1 MEDAIRVK
9 NEIDAAYT
17 DVKCEKSPPKDD
29 ENECTPLR
37 DEGVLSPDKAAVT
50 GTSAAG
56 WGSDDEDQTEMPP
69 APSPPSLDQEMSIKL
84 SPTNEYD
91 QTPLRVSAID
101 RPQSTEPQSESQA
114 NGSFPDVPDNYF
126 DDLLS
131 GSLEP
136 RLPNDVTVKKEERR
150 ELQLGFLDVLS
161 ETDFEGVTSAYSQ
174 VNQLN
179 DMDLE
184 PPMPQQPSVP
194 VSEEEREIQ
203 LRIEERR
210 KELEILERSTA
221 EKKRKKHKKE
231 KKHDNHKKRR
241 RSRSRSHS
249 GSPPK
254 SRKERRTME
263 AERSNGS
270 RHSTMPVIK
279 TEPEELDFVP
289 VHADEKIVKVVNI
302 NKLMQPAAADTGPPP
317 TILEKRRLAVERTKS
332 VLNLMRLKASKAPE
346 TLFLVVDTIR
356 KLPSRASYMNSD
368 LFMNPSPLCNNF
380 NVTYKFNSTSAS
392 NINLTKWGLER
403 LPESTAALLRLTG
416 IDVARLMELK
426 ENPKMAL
433 HKLRSTQQ
441 AENGTEDESL
451 STGLYKSVST
461 QTDARLS
468 NRSRDVGVQAMP
480 AAPRGVYWLDPRFD
494 QADLTQQHTNVLLA
508 LKELCAT
515 NPSSSSWADKLFREL
530 RHALA
535 IKRAEVKEVGH

>member
-9 NEIDAAYT
+9 NEIEAAYT
-17 DVKCEKSPPKDD
+17 DVKCEKSLPKDD

-37 DEGVLSPDKAAVT
+37 DEGGPSPDQAAVT
-50 GTSAAG
+50 ETSAAG
-56 WGSDDEDQTEMPP
+56 WGSDDEDQMAMPP

-91 QTPLRVSAID
+91 QTPLRVSATD
-101 RPQSTEPQSESQA
+101 RAQPTEPQRESQT

-126 DDLLS
+126 DDLLTDP
-131 GSLEP
+131 LEP
-136 RLPNDVTVKKEERR
+136 RLPHDVTVKKEERR

-161 ETDFEGVTSAYSQ
+161 ETDFEGVTGAYSQ

-184 PPMPQQPSVP
+184 PPPMPQQPSIP
-194 VSEEEREIQ
+194 VSEEERELQ

-210 KELEILERSTA
+210 RELEHLERSTA

-231 KKHDNHKKRR
+231 KKHESHKKRR
-241 RSRSRSHS
+241 RSHS
-249 GSPPK
+249 GSPQK
-254 SRKERRTME
+254 SRKERRTVE
-263 AERSNGS
+263 PGRSNGS
-270 RHSTMPVIK
+270 RHSTAPVIK
-279 TEPEELDFVP
+279 TEPEQLDFVP
-289 VHADEKIVKVVNI
+289 VHADEKSVKVVNI
-302 NKLMQPAAADTGPPP
+302 NKLMQPAAAADAGPPP
-317 TILEKRRLAVERTKS
+317 TTREKRRLAVERAKS

-346 TLFLVVDTIR
+346 TVFLVVDTIR

-392 NINLTKWGLER
+392 NINLSKWGLER
-403 LPESTAALLRLTG
+403 LPETTAALLRLTG

-441 AENGTEDESL
+441 AENGAEDECL